1 MKPNQYVIAKT
12 KEANAKPYLARIK
25 TINDNG
31 DIEAVLEKDIHF
43 KQQAVT
49 LTKKDIKVNLGI
61 NPLPGK
67 AYGLDLDNLF
77 KKTIEHDFWGNIH
90 FFVELEK
97 DVMKMLRTSL
107 DKTAERITK
116 LKLEPF
122 VKLIE
127 TEIRSKKGK
136 YAGMYTHSKDD
147 AKPHR
152 IWYAPE
158 HSLAASNPKEYMEY
172 IVYHEFG
179 HAVRYN
185 GVTRNKLRNKWL
197 RLYQKTIAPVKIEKD
212 VLKAMLKEMSEYD
225 ENEESFRHVF
235 KTVNEDQNPRTSKAI
250 LQWLKQTHRI
260 GTHDLEVMWRASAT
274 KDLENY
280 WPDHMIDTHDLK
292 PAVSD
297 YATKNVEE
305 LFAES
310 FAMYCQKKKLPAS
323 IEELLETSLS
333 TAKAE
338 IGT

>member
-1 MKPNQYVIAKT
+1 MKANQYVIAKS
-12 KEANAKPYLARIK
+12 KDASQKPYLARIQSVK
-25 TINDNG
+25 EDGT
-31 DIEAVLEKDIHF
+31 IEALLEKDIHY
-43 KQQAVT
+43 KQQSVT
-49 LTKKDIKVNLGI
+49 LSKKDIKVNLGI
-61 NPLPGK
+61 NPMPGR

-90 FFVELEK
+90 FFITPEK
-97 DVMKMLRTSL
+97 DVMKMLRRSL

-127 TEIRSKKGK
+127 TEIRAPKGK
-136 YAGMYTHSKDD
+136 YAGMYLHSKDE

-152 IWYAPE
+152 IWYAPDKAE
-158 HSLAASNPKEYMEY
+158 NKAEAMDYV
-172 IVYHEFG
+172 IFHEFG
-179 HAVRYN
+179 HAVRFN

-197 RLYQKTIAPVKIEKD
+197 RLYQKTIAPIKIEKE
-212 VLKAMLKEMSEYD
+212 VLRGMIKEMATFD

-235 KTVNEDQNPRTSKAI
+235 KTVNEDQNPRTGKAI

-260 GTHDLEVMWRASAT
+260 GVHDLEVMWRASAT

-280 WPDHMIDTHDLK
+280 WPDHLIDTHDLK

-310 FAMYCQKKKLPAS
+310 FAAYCQKKKLPAS

-333 TAKAE
+333 TAKVE
-338 IGT
+338 IGA